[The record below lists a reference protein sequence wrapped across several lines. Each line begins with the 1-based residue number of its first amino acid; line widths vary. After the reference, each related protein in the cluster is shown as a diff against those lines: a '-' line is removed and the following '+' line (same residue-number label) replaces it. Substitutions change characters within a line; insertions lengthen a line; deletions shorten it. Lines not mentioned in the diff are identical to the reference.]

1 MLYPQLKFF
10 SLESSLLSMVN
21 IIEVKQIGYVTHI
34 RYTFPQILLWIGDE
48 FGYLDELRIE
58 DIMTGSHEAEAM
70 DKIGEK
76 LKIIYTWEHRKLFD
90 GITPVMAMVV

>member
-21 IIEVKQIGYVTHI
+21 IIEVKQIGYVIHI
-34 RYTFPQILLWIGDE
+34 RYTFPQILLCIGDE

-58 DIMTGSHEAEAM
+58 DIMTGSHEAEVM
-70 DKIGEK
+70 EKIREK
-76 LKIIYTWEHRKLFD
+76 LEIIYTWEHRKLFD
-90 GITPVMAMVV
+90 GITPVMAMAV